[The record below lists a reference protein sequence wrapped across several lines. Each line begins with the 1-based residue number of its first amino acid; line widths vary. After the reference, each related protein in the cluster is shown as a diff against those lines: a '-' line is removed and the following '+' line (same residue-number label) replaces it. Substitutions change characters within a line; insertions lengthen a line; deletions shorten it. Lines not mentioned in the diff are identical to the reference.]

1 MMMPEDY
8 MLPCLNKKFLGL
20 ECMGC
25 GMQRSLSL
33 IFQGE
38 FVAAFFMY
46 PALYPMISFFV
57 FLIFNKF
64 TYIKYNEK
72 IKLGLA
78 GLILLTAIINFILKM
93 FIH

>member
-1 MMMPEDY
+1 MPEDY